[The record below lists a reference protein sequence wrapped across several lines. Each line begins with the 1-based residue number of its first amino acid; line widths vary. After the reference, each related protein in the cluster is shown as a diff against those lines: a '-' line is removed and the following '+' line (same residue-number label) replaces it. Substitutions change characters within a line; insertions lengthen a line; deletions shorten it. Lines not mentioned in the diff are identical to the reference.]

1 MNKEINIGLF
11 GFGVVGSGL
20 YNVLNLSNANHIKIS
35 KIVVK
40 NPKKKRSI
48 PAENFSLDKD
58 TILLDL
64 KINTVVELIN
74 DPDEAYEIVKT
85 ALQHGKNVVS
95 ANKKMIAEHLNEL
108 IELASDNNVS
118 FMYEAAVAGSIPII
132 RNLEEY
138 YNNDTLS
145 SIHGI
150 VNGTTNFILT
160 QANQGISYKKALQI
174 AQEKGFAETDP
185 TSDVD
190 GFDSKYKLS
199 ILIKHA
205 FGIHVDSNSIFNNGI
220 RNIKPRDIQY
230 ANEKGYRIKLFARA
244 EKIDNQII
252 GFVAPHFVT
261 QDNFSYQVNNEFNAI
276 TVEAA
281 FSDKQLFIGKGA
293 GSFPTA
299 SAVLSDISALVYD
312 YKYEYRKSVI
322 EGKLNFTSNFYVR
335 VYLGSENRT
344 DLSKID
350 LIQEDESFF
359 SDEYSFKIGWIVFSE
374 LAKFDF
380 NQWNEISL
388 IILPNELE
396 LAEIDH
402 YILQNT
408 TELILE

>member
-1 MNKEINIGLF
+1 
-11 GFGVVGSGL
+11 
-20 YNVLNLSNANHIKIS
+20 
-35 KIVVK
+35 
-40 NPKKKRSI
+40 
-48 PAENFSLDKD
+48 
-58 TILLDL
+58 
-64 KINTVVELIN
+64 
-74 DPDEAYEIVKT
+74 
-85 ALQHGKNVVS
+85 
-95 ANKKMIAEHLNEL
+95 
-108 IELASDNNVS
+108 
-118 FMYEAAVAGSIPII
+118 
-132 RNLEEY
+132 
-138 YNNDTLS
+138 
-145 SIHGI
+145 
-150 VNGTTNFILT
+150 
-160 QANQGISYKKALQI
+160 
-174 AQEKGFAETDP
+174 
-185 TSDVD
+185 
-190 GFDSKYKLS
+190 
-199 ILIKHA
+199 
-205 FGIHVDSNSIFNNGI
+205 
-220 RNIKPRDIQY
+220 
-230 ANEKGYRIKLFARA
+230 
-244 EKIDNQII
+244 
-252 GFVAPHFVT
+252 
-261 QDNFSYQVNNEFNAI
+261 
-276 TVEAA
+276 
-281 FSDKQLFIGKGA
+281 LFIGKGA